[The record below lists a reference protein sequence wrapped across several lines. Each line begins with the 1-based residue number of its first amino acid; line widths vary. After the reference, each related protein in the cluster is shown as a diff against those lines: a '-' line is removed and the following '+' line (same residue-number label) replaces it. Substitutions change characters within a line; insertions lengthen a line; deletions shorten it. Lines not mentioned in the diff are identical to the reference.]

1 MSSIFERKASPIWE
15 NKTDMLWTILA
26 VESDEVEEV
35 VLEEFDPSYHGRSQ
49 RNGGRGQAYDD
60 DDEEEEGQG
69 GGVRCQQQ

>member
-1 MSSIFERKASPIWE
+1 M
-15 NKTDMLWTILA
+15 
-26 VESDEVEEV
+26 
-35 VLEEFDPSYHGRSQ
+35 EEFDPSYHGRSQ